1 MKKIGLLKKIVLIA
15 ANVLLAFLTA
25 GSAFGQGNYPPPFE
39 LYRSFTNELETARI
53 FSQELGVKNR
63 CFFASNILNSL
74 AQPYCDYPPIWVGEG
89 KYEFEHL
96 DAQMAEMIASNPD
109 GKLIC
114 MVDLD
119 SPFWM
124 IRRFKFDAYSD
135 ISTAVSNPNW
145 MKMTLRW
152 MKDFITYAEAHYGD
166 RIGAYVLSGGS
177 SSEWFDKMDAYP
189 TRSKEVAWGQW
200 CQERGLDHSPSVP
213 TFLSLNEAAFDGN
226 LYDPATESDKI
237 DYWKFHNGVIADGL
251 LTFAREARAL
261 LPKDKKI
268 GAFFGYYFVRRGSP
282 SAFGH
287 LEYERVY
294 ASPDLDFFIAP
305 GSYSNRKIGGGSGSQ
320 AMFQTAMLNGKQF
333 LHEIDFRPHDF
344 GTRLQKG
351 KVLDIKAWDSVEDD
365 IAGNMR
371 EACFAL
377 VHHISY
383 WWFDMWGGFYD
394 NPDLRARIGQMQ
406 QLRERFRDDRSPSVA
421 QILLVGDPQSAYY
434 TRKSSSVNHAGA
446 EVIRN
451 RIALVGAPYDCCS
464 FSDLERLDLSRYKV
478 ILLPQLFLI
487 DEARAKLLREK
498 VCCDGRTVLFG
509 YAPGITDGK
518 VLDPARV
525 QTWAGVPFV
534 SGRTEIT
541 QTPMDGWKAVYAY
554 DAKSFT
560 TETLRDICEQAGVHF
575 YLDETLA
582 VFANERLLSIH
593 CKDGG
598 ERTVYLPKKAAKVVD
613 LFTGEVV
620 AKRAKSFKTNFSSP
634 DTRLFEISWK

>member
-1 MKKIGLLKKIVLIA
+1 MSKKIVLIVA
-15 ANVLLAFLTA
+15 SVLLAFLTA
-25 GSAFGQGNYPPPFE
+25 GSASGQGNWPPPFE
-39 LYRSFTNELETARI
+39 LYRSFTKEPEMARI

-63 CFFASNILNSL
+63 CFFASNILNGL
-74 AQPYCDYPPIWVGEG
+74 AQPYCEYPPIWVGEG

-96 DAQMAEMIASNPD
+96 DAQMAEMNASNPD

-124 IRRFKFDAYSD
+124 IRRFKFDAFSD

-145 MKMTLRW
+145 VKMTLRW

-166 RIGAYVLSGGS
+166 RIGAYVLSGGGT
-177 SSEWFDKMDAYP
+177 SEWYDMVGAYP
-189 TRSKEVAWGQW
+189 TNSKEVAWTQW
-200 CQERGLDHSPSVP
+200 CKERGLDHGTTVP
-213 TFLSLNEAAFDGN
+213 HFQTLVKAAFDGN
-226 LYDPATESDKI
+226 LYDPVTESDKI
-237 DYWKFHNGVIADGL
+237 DYWKFHNGVIADGI

-268 GAFFGYYFVRRGSP
+268 GVFFGYHFVGGNSQ

-294 ASPDLDFFIAP
+294 ASPDIDFFIAP
-305 GSYSNRKIGGGSGSQ
+305 GSYSNRGIGGGSGSQ

-333 LHEIDFRPHDF
+333 LHEIDFTPHDYF
-344 GTRLQKG
+344 TRQVGWKT
-351 KVLDIKAWDSVEDD
+351 VEDD

-406 QLRERFRDDRSPSVA
+406 QLREQFRDDRSPSVA

-434 TRKSSSVNHAGA
+434 VRKGSPVNHDGA

-451 RIALVGAPYDCCS
+451 RIALTGAPYDCCS

-498 VCCDGRTVLFG
+498 VCRDGRTVLFA

-518 VLDPARV
+518 ILDPARV
-525 QTWAGVPFV
+525 QAWAGVPFV

-541 QTPMDGWKAVYAY
+541 QTPMDGWKSVYAY

-560 TETLRDICEQAGVHF
+560 KENLRDICAQAGVHF

-593 CKDGG
+593 CKEGG

-620 AKRAKSFKTNFSSP
+620 AKRAKPFKTNFSSP
-634 DTRLFEISWK
+634 DTRLFEIIWK